1 MTHSNPSIQD
11 VVDFLRETFRQH
23 GKRSAVINVSGGID
37 SAVALTLLT
46 QALEPDSVHAVLLPY
61 RDQSIDDAL
70 QVCDHNKIP
79 QENRHIVNIEPLV
92 TAAQSL
98 SLAEDDSVRLGNIMA
113 RSRMIVAF
121 DLAKKY
127 DALVCGTENKSEHYL
142 GYFTR
147 FGDAASDIEPISGWY
162 KTRLRQ
168 AAAELGISDSIQTK
182 APSAGLWEA
191 QTDEDELGFTY
202 AVADRILERLVD
214 HEGWDGFTLPPVL
227 PQIEGIPRTIVEQVV
242 HRVLSQAYKRQV
254 PYELD

>member
-1 MTHSNPSIQD
+1 MAHSNSSVHD
-11 VVDFLRETFRQH
+11 VVNFLRETFQKH

-37 SAVALTLLT
+37 SAVSLTLLT
-46 QALEPDSVHAVLLPY
+46 QALGPDSVHAVLLPY
-61 RDQSIDDAL
+61 GDQDIEDAL
-70 QVCDHNKIP
+70 KACDHNNIP
-79 QENRHIVNIEPLV
+79 EQNRHIVNIEPLV
-92 TAAQSL
+92 RAAQNMA
-98 SLAEDDSVRLGNIMA
+98 LAENDPVRLGNIMA
-113 RSRMIVAF
+113 RSRMIVAY

-168 AAAELGISDSIQTK
+168 AAAELGVPDSIQNK

-202 AVADRILERLVD
+202 ADADRILERLID
-214 HEGWDGFTLPPVL
+214 GDGWEGFTLPTEF
-227 PQIEGIPRTIVEQVV
+227 PQIEGIADAVVEQVV
-242 HRVLSQAYKRQV
+242 QRVLSQAYKRQV

>member
-1 MTHSNPSIQD
+1 MAHASSSTQD

-46 QALEPDSVHAVLLPY
+46 QALGPDSVHAVLLPY

-70 QVCDHNKIP
+70 KVCDHNQIP
-79 QENRHIVNIEPLV
+79 EGNRHIVNIEPLV

-98 SLAEDDSVRLGNIMA
+98 SLAENDSVRLGNIMA

-168 AAAELGISDSIQTK
+168 AAAELGVPASIQTK

-202 AVADRILERLVD
+202 ADADRILEQLID
-214 HEGWDGFTLPPVL
+214 QQGWEGFTLPAEF
-227 PQIEGIPRTIVEQVV
+227 PQIEGIPDTVVEQVV
-242 HRVLSQAYKRQV
+242 QRVLSQAYKRQV